1 MNNVIVKSYIEEII
15 KMFRIQGKFN
25 KQVEKIKNGTF
36 DKWLG
41 FEKIEVADGI
51 ILYSFRID
59 IHFRAY
65 VRKENGD
72 FIVFDVNNHDYKTIV
87 KKLKS
92 R

>member
-1 MNNVIVKSYIEEII
+1 MNNVIVKPYIEEIV
-15 KMFRIQGKFN
+15 KMFRIQSKFQ
-25 KQVEKIKNGTF
+25 KQVEKIKTGIF

-65 VRKENGD
+65 ARKENGN